1 MAEHVIRNCLFFTG
15 MFLLLI
21 SSAML
26 FEIWAIMMTMGAVLL
41 VAAIIKAIEE
51 HEK

>member
-1 MAEHVIRNCLFFTG
+1 MAEHVVRNCLFFAG
-15 MFLLLI
+15 VSLLLI

-26 FEIWAIMMTMGAVLL
+26 FEIWAIMMSMGAALL

-51 HEK
+51 HKK